1 MTIPPAADNLQKLV
15 VPTLV
20 AVILGLIGVL
30 WTIING
36 QMADVRA
43 DIRVVQSEVSSQN
56 GNLRELTQRLTD
68 LINTLNAGQK
78 NK

>member
-1 MTIPPAADNLQKLV
+1 MNVSAATDNLQKLV

-36 QMADVRA
+36 QMAEVRA
-43 DIRVVQSEVSSQN
+43 DIRVVQSEVNSQN

-68 LINTLNAGQK
+68 LINTLNASQK